1 MAGKKG
7 KSGRQPGTGQVYVV
21 RYRYIPGLDPPELKG
36 VLEAIRTAAGQKR
49 RDIIRA
55 ALLSGAGEAQQA
67 ASAVESTLIAGTVDD
82 LFGVF

>member
-7 KSGRQPGTGQVYVV
+7 KSGRQPRTGQVYVV